1 MRKKT
6 LIVILGILLILGG
19 VGLYTYNYL
28 FNRDVTADE
37 IHADADFFDFSGVLD
52 PGLNTGVDTDKS
64 SDTSKQTTNGNSTTS
79 TDKKGEKEAKPV
91 AAKAEPISKEEVNK
105 LIEGATSDKEKEISE
120 KYASTFVKLQSMAVS
135 KLDILLGNAKKDYKE
150 SDKSKSEIA
159 SIYMSAAKKLE
170 KSVDGVFYDILGKMK
185 QDLKDAGLSSQMADK
200 AEDAYKSTI
209 SKKKS
214 EMMDK
219 ALK

>member
-6 LIVILGILLILGG
+6 LIVILGIVLILGG
-19 VGLYTYNYL
+19 LGLYTYNYL

-52 PGLNTGVDTDKS
+52 PGLNTETNNGDSNDKS
-64 SDTSKQTTNGNSTTS
+64 GDQSQNNSTAT
-79 TDKKGEKEAKPV
+79 TDKKSEKEAKPV
-91 AAKAEPISKEEVNK
+91 ATKAEPISKEEVNK
-105 LIEGATSDKEKEISE
+105 LIDGATSDKEKEISE

-135 KLDILLGNAKKDYKE
+135 KLDILLKNAKKDYKG
-150 SDKSKSEIA
+150 SDRSKSEIA

-185 QDLKDAGLSSQMADK
+185 QELKDAGLSTKMADK
-200 AEDAYKSTI
+200 AEEAYKSTI

-219 ALK
+219 ALS